1 MSASAATAS
10 ETAQS
15 GITSGSELTETASNK
30 LYDTVDAAGEKAEEL
45 QEAKEIANEM
55 AAEGASKEEI
65 REELEQASG
74 LSLQGAVITVV
85 VAGATAYA
93 GINVMSSIW
102 DTMSLAEGDAF
113 YNSSEAL
120 QEGIQS
126 FFTNLPTVF
135 VVIALVLIIGYLTL
149 LR

>member
-1 MSASAATAS
+1 MSVTTHSDS
-10 ETAQS
+10 ERF
-15 GITSGSELTETASNK
+15 ETVAP
-30 LYDTVDAAGEKAEEL
+30 DVAGAVE
-45 QEAKEIANEM
+45 
-55 AAEGASKEEI
+55 ASKEKAAELKEAKDIANAMAATGHSEDEI
-65 REELEQASG
+65 RERLEQD

-102 DTMSLAEGDAF
+102 DTMSLGENETF
-113 YNSSEAL
+113 YNSSMAL
-120 QEGIQS
+120 QDGIES

>member
-1 MSASAATAS
+1 MSTKTRRFEPDDNTIDVIATEHNADRGSVREAYRRAATLANQGHDR
-10 ETAQS
+10 EEITA
-15 GITSGSELTETASNK
+15 
-30 LYDTVDAAGEKAEEL
+30 EL
-45 QEAKEIANEM
+45 QQSMN
-55 AAEGASKEEI
+55 
-65 REELEQASG
+65 
-74 LSLQGAVITVV
+74 LQGAVITVV

-93 GINVMSSIW
+93 GINVMNSIAGS
-102 DTMSLAEGDAF
+102 MSLNENSTF

-120 QEGIQS
+120 ESGVES

>member
-1 MSASAATAS
+1 MSASAANGTQLPENS
-10 ETAQS
+10 IRDDEGVVDT
-15 GITSGSELTETASNK
+15 TSNK
-30 LYDTVDAAGEKAEEL
+30 LYETVDAGSAKAEEIA
-45 QEAKEIANEM
+45 EAKEKATEM

-65 REELEQASG
+65 REELEQTM
-74 LSLQGAVITVV
+74 SLQGAVITVV

-93 GINVMSSIW
+93 GLNVMSSID
-102 DTMSLAEGDAF
+102 DTMSLASGDAF

-120 QEGIQS
+120 QTGIQD
-126 FFTNLPTVF
+126 FFTQLPTVF

>member
-1 MSASAATAS
+1 MSASAATA
-10 ETAQS
+10 
-15 GITSGSELTETASNK
+15 TETESNSISGDDGVVDAASNK
-30 LYDTVDAAGEKAEEL
+30 LYDTVDTAGAKAGEI
-45 QEAKEIANEM
+45 QEAKEIASEM
-55 AAEGASKEEI
+55 AAEGASDEEI
-65 REELEQASG
+65 REELEQAPG

-102 DTMSLAEGDAF
+102 STMSLAEGDAF
-113 YNSSEAL
+113 YNSSVAL
-120 QEGIQS
+120 QDGIQS

>member
-10 ETAQS
+10 ETVQNGTPS
-15 GITSGSELTETASNK
+15 DGGIAEEASNK
-30 LYDTVDAAGEKAEEL
+30 LYDTVDTAGAKASEL
-45 QEAKEIANEM
+45 KEAKDIANAM
-55 AAEGASKEEI
+55 AATGHSEEEI
-65 REELEQASG
+65 RERLEQE

-102 DTMSLAEGDAF
+102 GTMSLEEGEAF
-113 YNSSEAL
+113 YNASDAL
-120 QEGIQS
+120 QEGINS

>member
-1 MSASAATAS
+1 MSASAATGTQDAQNAIS
-10 ETAQS
+10 HDNGVANEVGSKLHNTVETA
-15 GITSGSELTETASNK
+15 GA
-30 LYDTVDAAGEKAEEL
+30 KAEDL
-45 QEAKEIANEM
+45 QRAKNVANEM
-55 AAEGASKEEI
+55 AAQGHSKEEI
-65 REELEQASG
+65 REELEQMSG

-113 YNSSEAL
+113 YNSSTAL
-120 QEGIQS
+120 QDGINS